1 MTKDGTQSSV
11 WIQIRRLD
19 PGFLP
24 EMDDMAEYRSAVWD
38 QYLSVY
44 VTVTDI
50 QIFSRQNWKL

>member
-19 PGFLP
+19 PGLLP
-24 EMDDMAEYRSAVWD
+24 EMDDIAEYRSAVWD
-38 QYLSVY
+38 QYLS